1 MHVYL
6 REEPVHLEM
15 REVDAEGLVPED
27 TELVPIAFYAN
38 GNEQPS
44 FRALLPP
51 ETLATLAQAI
61 TEPVQIGL
69 LAEEPEDA
77 DAEVRAMVGISVPV
91 QAMDAAA
98 TEVERPEDDAEP
110 WRADPDAWRAA
121 ADDDDEDEEDGDDGE
136 MPRTALLAFAPLVRL
151 RRRFPDDFADE
162 LVDLLETA
170 LAGVTKPSL
179 QARVD
184 RMLGDG

>member
-6 REEPVHLEM
+6 RDEPVRLEM
-15 REVDAEGLVPED
+15 REVDAEGLVPD
-27 TELVPIAFYAN
+27 GSELLPIAFFTD

-51 ETLATLAQAI
+51 ETIEAIAQAI

-69 LAEEPEDA
+69 LAEEPD
-77 DAEVRAMVGISVPV
+77 DPGAEIHAMVGISVPV
-91 QAMDAAA
+91 QSMDPSMMEAA
-98 TEVERPEDDAEP
+98 ESDEPDPEP
-110 WRADPDAWRAA
+110 WRSDPDAWRADADEA
-121 ADDDDEDEEDGDDGE
+121 AAPGE
-136 MPRTALLAFAPLVRL
+136 MPSTALLAFAPLVRIK
-151 RRRFPDDFADE
+151 RKFPDDFGNE
-162 LVDLLETA
+162 LVDLLESA

-184 RMLGDG
+184 RMLGDL